1 MFERLSRFFAGAAKQ
16 ERAEPSVSIP
26 EPVTLEGDN
35 ALSAIEHDRKI
46 VHDSRVFIHRSLGF
60 ILMAYSPELFRKAI
74 NHDICL
80 GYIYG
85 YIIAA
90 IGDDEELI
98 KASENRRWDVVSAY
112 YLSILDHSAE
122 AYYEKTVNAMDNYHF
137 KQARNVSAMDY
148 HKNKINPDGDNHHLR
163 FLMTEII
170 EDRVE

>member
-1 MFERLSRFFAGAAKQ
+1 VLLAILSQKCGGHIMFERISRFFAGATKQ

-35 ALSAIEHDRKI
+35 APSAIEHDRKI

-60 ILMAYSPELFRKAI
+60 ILMVYSPELFRKAI

-90 IGDDEELI
+90 IGDDEELCKHRKI
-98 KASENRRWDVVSAY
+98 VDGM
-112 YLSILDHSAE
+112 LSL
-122 AYYEKTVNAMDNYHF
+122 
-137 KQARNVSAMDY
+137 
-148 HKNKINPDGDNHHLR
+148 P
-163 FLMTEII
+163 II
-170 EDRVE
+170 EVYWIIQLKLTMRKL

>member
-1 MFERLSRFFAGAAKQ
+1 MFERISRFFAGATKQ

-35 ALSAIEHDRKI
+35 APSAIEHDRKI

-60 ILMAYSPELFRKAI
+60 ILMVYSPELFRKAI

-90 IGDDEELI
+90 IGDDEELC
-98 KASENRRWDVVSAY
+98 KASENRRWDVVAAY
-112 YLSILDHSAE
+112 YRSLLDYSAE

-137 KQARNVSAMDY
+137 KQARNVSVMDY